1 METASTSESVTYLR
15 PASTAELIPRLAA
28 LKEVSEPETLGLA
41 NVRPL
46 LRTRNARMM
55 AILRSARRAAL
66 VPATIL
72 LIGESGAGKR
82 LLARQIH
89 DWSPSHGRRFIPIDC
104 ARISESLVAAET
116 VEAVTALLTGTGTSD
131 CTNGHGDQPGTIFLE
146 NIADLEFEAQARLL
160 DFADA
165 QRLSPVSGRADKGR
179 IRIIAASNGD
189 LASEVLARKF
199 RADLFYR
206 INVVSL
212 RIPPLRE
219 RPEDILPLAESAL
232 REEAIRYGRP
242 HLQFSAGARFALQHR
257 PWLGNGLELSSV
269 VESAVILSANDLIKA
284 DDIPELSA
292 RYAPAAAATAAAEPA
307 AKLCEVE
314 RNHIAHVLASGVTA
328 AEAAEILGLSAS
340 TLARKRK
347 RYNLC

>member
-1 METASTSESVTYLR
+1 MDTATTSESVNHLR
-15 PASTAELIPRLAA
+15 AASAVELVPRLVAPR
-28 LKEVSEPETLGLA
+28 EVSEEETPVLA

-46 LRTRNARMM
+46 LRTRNAGMT

-82 LLARQIH
+82 TLARQIH
-89 DWSPSHGRRFIPIDC
+89 DWSQGHDRRFIPVDC
-104 ARISESLVAAET
+104 ARISETLVAAET
-116 VEAVTALLTGTGTSD
+116 VEAVTVLLTGTGTSD
-131 CTNGHGDQPGTIFLE
+131 RTDGHGDRPGTFFLE
-146 NIADLEFEAQARLL
+146 NIADLGLEAQAKLL

-165 QRLSPVSGRADKGR
+165 QRLNPVSGETDKSR
-179 IRIIAASNGD
+179 IRIIAASNSD
-189 LASEVLARKF
+189 LASEVLAKKF

-219 RPEDILPLAESAL
+219 RPQDILPFAESVL
-232 REEAIRYGRP
+232 REQAIRYERP
-242 HLQFSAGARFALQHR
+242 NLQFSPGARFAIQHR
-257 PWLGNGLELSSV
+257 PWLGNALELSSV
-269 VESAVILSANDLIKA
+269 VESAVILSASDLIKA
-284 DDIPELSA
+284 EDIPELSA
-292 RYAPAAAATAAAEPA
+292 RYAPAATAVAEPA
-307 AKLCEVE
+307 AKLCELE

-328 AEAAEILGLSAS
+328 EEAAEILGVSCS